1 MGTGTAGLD
10 RHFGCGILFP
20 CMRHLK
26 TIKVSRLDY
35 QQFKEA

>member
-1 MGTGTAGLD
+1 MGTMGLD
-10 RHFGCGILFP
+10 RPSGCGILFP
-20 CMRHLK
+20 RMRHLK